1 MGSGGETTSSTLP
14 KSTGTDPQQ
23 LQQQQ
28 NSSKLSVDQY
38 LSKDLQSDHGE
49 DQHHHEGAGDGSD
62 IMIKNN
68 GDEEDPKKKKKTA
81 SYFNVIFSGFA
92 LLSDG
97 YQSGVIS
104 FINLLMTEIYGT
116 VIFNSTMSSRLS
128 YALFVGAIVGQL
140 GFGLII
146 DRVGRKIGLI
156 LTTALVILG
165 AAMSAASSGT
175 TPTGLL
181 WMMVISRGVLGVG
194 VGGEYPCSSVSA
206 GESADDVAPGKRG
219 ALFVFVTNFVIDL
232 GYVVSAIVVVILLA
246 IFKDNLEP
254 VWRLSLGLGIIPPLS
269 VLYFRLKMADSK
281 RYQQGA
287 LQKQV
292 PYWLIFK
299 KYWSRILITSGLWF
313 AYDFV
318 SFPNGVFSTIIID
331 TAAPGG
337 SLIQTT
343 SWNILLYAFYLP
355 GAIGGALVVDKLGRR
370 KTLALGL
377 FAQGVV
383 GMILG
388 GTYAPLS
395 ANCFPMFVIMYGIFL
410 ALGEFGPGDCMGLN
424 AMELFPTAVRGSGY
438 GFAAAMGKV
447 GATVGT
453 LAFKP
458 MQEAMGIRGPFL
470 VGSAICLVASFA
482 AFFFLPEVGPDF
494 LAVQDAE
501 FKTYLNEQGYD
512 ITRLGLDNQKT
523 YSSTQNTDRNITSND
538 EDHNE

>member
-1 MGSGGETTSSTLP
+1 M
-14 KSTGTDPQQ
+14 DRII
-23 LQQQQ
+23 
-28 NSSKLSVDQY
+28 
-38 LSKDLQSDHGE
+38 SKDLQTDHYADDDDDDDNDNGK
-49 DQHHHEGAGDGSD
+49 HVTIGS
-62 IMIKNN
+62 
-68 GDEEDPKKKKKTA
+68 KKKKTA

-116 VIFNSTMSSRLS
+116 EIFNDTMSSRLS

-156 LTTALVILG
+156 LTTVLVILG
-165 AAMSAASSGT
+165 AAMSAASSGV

-181 WMMVISRGVLGVG
+181 WMMVVSRGVLGVG

-219 ALFVFVTNFVIDL
+219 ALFVLVTNFVIDV

-254 VWRLSLGLGIIPPLS
+254 VWRLALGLGIVPPLS
-269 VLYFRLKMADSK
+269 VLYFRLRMADSK

-287 LQKQV
+287 LQKKV
-292 PYWLIFK
+292 PYWLIMK
-299 KYWSRILITSGLWF
+299 KYWRRMLLTSGLWF
-313 AYDFV
+313 AYDVV
-318 SFPNGVFSTIIID
+318 SFPNGVFSTIIIN
-331 TAAPGG
+331 TAAPNGT
-337 SLIQTT
+337 LIETT
-343 SWNILLYAFYLP
+343 AWNILLYAFYLP
-355 GAIGGALVVDKLGRR
+355 GAIGGALVVDKIGRR

-377 FAQGVV
+377 FAQAIV
-383 GMILG
+383 GFILG
-388 GTYAPLS
+388 GTYGPLS
-395 ANCFPMFVIMYGIFL
+395 ANCFPMFVVSIIIMYGIFL
-410 ALGEFGPGDCMGLN
+410 AFGEFGPGDCMGLN
-424 AMELFPTAVRGSGY
+424 AMELFPTAVRGTGY
-438 GFAAAMGKV
+438 GIAAAMGKV

-470 VGSAICLVASFA
+470 IGSAICFVASVA
-482 AFFFLPEVGPDF
+482 AFFLLPEVGPDF
-494 LAVQDAE
+494 LAEQDID
-501 FKTYLNEQGYD
+501 FKAYLADKGYD
-512 ITRLGLDNQKT
+512 TTQLGLNKPKS
-523 YSSTQNTDRNITSND
+523 YSSTAIATTGINNQQSG
-538 EDHNE
+538 NE

>member
-1 MGSGGETTSSTLP
+1 MGCGGETTSRQKPTA
-14 KSTGTDPQQ
+14 DPQEQ
-23 LQQQQ
+23 EV
-28 NSSKLSVDQY
+28 SARSVDEY
-38 LSKDLQSDHGE
+38 LSKDLQSKNGKYRQTHGSE
-49 DQHHHEGAGDGSD
+49 E
-62 IMIKNN
+62 IILT
-68 GDEEDPKKKKKTA
+68 DEEDPTAKKKKTA
-81 SYFNVIFSGFA
+81 SYFNVVFSGFA

-116 VIFNSTMSSRLS
+116 EIFNSEMSSRLS

-175 TPTGLL
+175 SPTGLL
-181 WMMVISRGVLGVG
+181 WMMVVSRGVLGVG

-206 GESADDVAPGKRG
+206 GESADEVAPGRRG
-219 ALFVFVTNFVIDL
+219 ALFVLVTNFVIDL
-232 GYVVSAIVVVILLA
+232 GYVVSAIVVVVLLA

-254 VWRLSLGLGIIPPLS
+254 VWRLALGLGILPPLS
-269 VLYFRLKMADSK
+269 VLYFRLRMADSK

-287 LQKQV
+287 LQKKV

-299 KYWSRILITSGLWF
+299 KYWGRMLLTSGLWF
-313 AYDFV
+313 AYDAV

-337 SLIQTT
+337 TLIQTT
-343 SWNILLYAFYLP
+343 AWNILLYAFYLP
-355 GAIGGALVVDKLGRR
+355 GSLGGALVIDKLGRR

-377 FAQGVV
+377 FAQGIV

-424 AMELFPTAVRGSGY
+424 AMELFPTAIRGTGY
-438 GFAAAMGKV
+438 GIAAAMGKV

-458 MQEAMGIRGPFL
+458 MQESMGIRGPFL
-470 VGSAICLVASFA
+470 VGSAISLVASVV

-494 LAVQDAE
+494 LVQQDID
-501 FKTYLNEQGYD
+501 FKNYLAEQGYD
-512 ITRLGLDNQKT
+512 ITRLGIDDKKN
-523 YSSTQNTDRNITSND
+523 YSSTNNNDNNNAGRSND
-538 EDHNE
+538 DQ